1 MIPLIGFA
9 PDAAPDTPGAFVDCS
24 AIIPFEKGFKAAPT
38 AVDAGVD
45 ALAAAC
51 RGAAVLTKLDNSR
64 RLFAGTQTKL
74 YELSGTTWTDAS
86 AVGDYT
92 GSSENRW
99 SFAQFGNVSLA
110 SNGTEPIQYSNGS
123 GDFAAI
129 SGAPDA
135 KIIFTVSGFVMAL
148 NYNDGTDTPDGWFCS
163 GYQDYTVWTEAV
175 STQCTSGRLFG
186 TPGPFTAGIRFGEEA
201 LAFKDNTIYLGRYAG
216 PPIVWQW
223 SEIPGQV
230 GCVGQDAVCDISTN
244 ASPMVFFVGNDGF
257 YIYDGTRPRPVGV
270 GKVRSWYLQ
279 RVSTA
284 YKFRVMVNYD
294 RATRNVYIY
303 YPSSGSATG
312 APDNCLVYNVQN
324 DTWGFDEQRTIE
336 ATINYIGTGLTW
348 HGLGTAYSTWDDLPA
363 IPYDSPY
370 WSAGTQ
376 TPSIFDTSHKIQQ
389 LIGAGSNSCSF
400 QTSAF
405 GDNSVVSTFSGILP
419 NFIVEPTTG
428 THFNMYK
435 MRIGAAWTADLPATS
450 YYDNK
455 FDCMRSARWH
465 CSVISTTGDMQ
476 IDRILP
482 KLQKDGGR

>member
-9 PDAAPDTPGAFVDCS
+9 PDASPQTPGVIVDCS
-24 AIIPFEKGFKAAPT
+24 AFIPFERGFKAAPT
-38 AVDAGVD
+38 LTDPGVS

-51 RGAAVLTKLDNSR
+51 RGAAVLTKLDASR

-74 YELSGTTWTDAS
+74 YELSGTSWTDAS

-92 GSSENRW
+92 GNSENRW

-110 SNGTEPIQYSNGS
+110 SNTTEAIQYSNGS

-129 SGAPDA
+129 AGAPKA
-135 KIIFTVSGFVMAL
+135 KIIFTVSGFIMAL
-148 NYNDGTDTPDGWFCS
+148 HYDDGTATPDGWFCS

-175 STQCTSGRLFG
+175 STQCASGRLFG

-201 LAFKDNTIYLGRYAG
+201 LIFKDNTMYLGRYSG
-216 PPIVWQW
+216 PPLIWQW

-230 GCVGQDAVCDISTN
+230 GCVGQDALADISTD

-257 YIYDGTRPRPVGV
+257 YIYDGTRARPVGV
-270 GKVRSWYLQ
+270 GKTRAWFLQ
-279 RVSTA
+279 RVSQTFM
-284 YKFRVMVNYD
+284 YRVIVNYD
-294 RATRNVYIY
+294 KASRNVHIY
-303 YPSSGSATG
+303 YPSSGSSTG

-324 DTWGFDEQRTIE
+324 DTWGFDVQRQVE
-336 ATINYIGTGLTW
+336 AVLNYISTGLTW
-348 HGLGTAYSTWDDLPA
+348 HGMGTAYATWNDLPD
-363 IPYDSPY
+363 IPYDSQF
-370 WSAGTQ
+370 WSAGTA
-376 TPSIFDTSHKIQQ
+376 THAIFDTSHKLQQ
-389 LIGAGSNSCSF
+389 LTGFGSSGCSF

-405 GDNSVVSTFSGILP
+405 GDNSLVSTLSGFTP
-419 NFIVEPTTG
+419 NFIVRPTTA
-428 THFNMYK
+428 THFNLYK
-435 MRIGAAWTADLPATS
+435 MQLGDGWMSDPITN

-465 CSVISTTGDMQ
+465 ASVVTTSGDMQ

-482 KLQKDGGR
+482 RLQKDGLR